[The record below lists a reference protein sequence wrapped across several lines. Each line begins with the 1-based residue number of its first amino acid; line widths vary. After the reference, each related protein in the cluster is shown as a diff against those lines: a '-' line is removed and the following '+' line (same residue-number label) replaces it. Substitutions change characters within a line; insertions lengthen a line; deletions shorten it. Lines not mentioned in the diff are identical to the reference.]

1 MEASKKKVST
11 RVRGAAWRRKDAP
24 KARGMSFPGRHK
36 RVEEQGKMSK
46 RTARKLGRTRDAMQL
61 MEARNINER
70 RKREAYYVCFIFLD
84 FLSIIP
90 FCILD
95 M

>member
-1 MEASKKKVST
+1 
-11 RVRGAAWRRKDAP
+11 
-24 KARGMSFPGRHK
+24 
-36 RVEEQGKMSK
+36 
-46 RTARKLGRTRDAMQL
+46 MQL

>member
-1 MEASKKKVST
+1 
-11 RVRGAAWRRKDAP
+11 
-24 KARGMSFPGRHK
+24 
-36 RVEEQGKMSK
+36 
-46 RTARKLGRTRDAMQL
+46 
-61 MEARNINER
+61 MEARNTDGSSQYSRNIYER

>member
-1 MEASKKKVST
+1 MEASEEKVST

-24 KARGMSFPGRHK
+24 KARGVSFPERH
-36 RVEEQGKMSK
+36 GDK
-46 RTARKLGRTRDAMQL
+46 RTARRYERAMDVMQL